1 MRNRA
6 GSVNRPQ
13 AVGSSRRAYHD
24 RSEKLPHGRSGCA
37 PSRPARGG
45 RVARPALALL
55 AVIALAVVGCAGEP
69 SDAELDQ
76 VGEPDLRLDVQ
87 RDRHRTGPLAG
98 VHRADEHRDRR
109 CSGAGFRPGGSG
121 GGRGAQPG
129 PTTRARIVDIDGRE
143 ISGLAPSAK
152 QLEWVPERVKAGVT
166 LEWEV
171 ALRCLGEAD
180 GGFAVEV
187 RPTTVGSVQEAE
199 FDPIR
204 KDLSMACGG
213 ARDAAP

>member
-1 MRNRA
+1 MTAVRSSPTA
-6 GSVNRPQ
+6 G
-13 AVGSSRRAYHD
+13 AVALRHD
-24 RSEKLPHGRSGCA
+24 P
-37 PSRPARGG
+37 RGA
-45 RVARPALALL
+45 VAWLGPRLALL

-87 RDRHRTGPLAG
+87 RDRIGPGRSRVSIALTNIGTSDVLAL
-98 VHRADEHRDRR
+98 VSAQVDPAV
-109 CSGAGFRPGGSG
+109 GAERS
-121 GGRGAQPG
+121 RG
-129 PTTRARIVDIDGRE
+129 PTTRARIVDGDGRE